1 MHAGFLMTHRLT
13 RFVVIPILLSVAMAF
28 AADKKSSSSGPPR
41 ISKEDRVQI
50 LRSFSTGL
58 VYVRTY
64 FPVGELGLTLKE
76 GQLTPAGSELQRLI
90 DTRGAAAKPGDLVRV
105 TAIVFKDD
113 HIHFEING
121 GAAKNPK
128 WYDKVTISGP
138 GGTIAPGQK
147 KNPNSPKEGGPD
159 SRGSYVDLY
168 FDKYIPELTVPQ
180 LHRLLAP
187 VFDLE
192 AKTSVEAYVE
202 TVPPKIKEAIKVH
215 HVLVGMNRKMVLY
228 AKGLPSRKIREE
240 KEGTQYE
247 EWIYGEPP
255 QDVEFVRFTGEE
267 VVRVETIK
275 VNGEKTIR
283 TEKETDEGE
292 GNNKE
297 VTKPS
302 EPSNPPDRVEPPPDK
317 PF

>member
-1 MHAGFLMTHRLT
+1 MTHRLPCL
-13 RFVVIPILLSVAMAF
+13 VVIAALLSAALAVAT
-28 AADKKSSSSGPPR
+28 DSKSSSPDQPR

-64 FPVGELGLTLKE
+64 FPVGELGLTLKQ
-76 GQLTPAGSELQRLI
+76 GHLTPAGSELQRLI
-90 DTRGAAAKPGDLVRV
+90 EARGAAAKPGDLVRI

-113 HIHFEING
+113 YIHFEING
-121 GAAKNPK
+121 GPAKNPK
-128 WYDKVTISGP
+128 WYQKMTISGP
-138 GGTIAPGQK
+138 GGTISPGQK
-147 KNPNSPKEGGPD
+147 KNPKSPQESGPD

-168 FDKYIPELTVPQ
+168 FDKYIPELTVRQ
-180 LHRLLAP
+180 LHQLLSP

-192 AKTSVEAYVE
+192 AKSPVEAYVE
-202 TVPPKIKEAIKVH
+202 TVPPRIKEAIKEH
-215 HVLVGMNRKMVLY
+215 HVLVGMNREMVIY
-228 AKGLPSRKIREE
+228 AKGLPVRKIREE

-255 QDVEFVRFTGEE
+255 QDVEFVRFSGEE

-275 VNGEKTIR
+275 VNGEKSIR
-283 TEKETDEGE
+283 TEKETDEGDH
-292 GNNKE
+292 GKE
-297 VTKPS
+297 VTKPPETS
-302 EPSNPPDRVEPPPDK
+302 APADRIAPPSDK

>member
-1 MHAGFLMTHRLT
+1 MIT
-13 RFVVIPILLSVAMAF
+13 IILSATLAV

-50 LRSFSTGL
+50 VRSFSTGL

-64 FPVGELGLTLKE
+64 FPVGELGLTLKQ
-76 GQLTPAGSELQRLI
+76 GRLTPAGSELQQLMN
-90 DTRGAAAKPGDLVRV
+90 TRGVSAKPGDLVRI

-113 HIHFEING
+113 HIHFEIDG
-121 GAAKNPK
+121 GPAKNPK
-128 WYDKVTISGP
+128 WYQKMTISGP
-138 GGTIAPGQK
+138 GGTIAPGQN
-147 KNPNSPKEGGPD
+147 KNPNSPKESGPD

-168 FDKYIPELTVPQ
+168 FDKYIPELTVTQ
-180 LHRLLAP
+180 LRQLLAP

-202 TVPPKIKEAIKVH
+202 TVPPHIKEAIKEH
-215 HVLVGMNRKMVLY
+215 HILVGMNRETVLY
-228 AKGLPSRKIREE
+228 AKGLPLRKIREE

-247 EWIYGEPP
+247 EWVYGEPP
-255 QDVEFVRFTGEE
+255 QDVEFVRFSGDE

-275 VNGEKTIR
+275 INGEKNIR
-283 TEKETDEGE
+283 TEKETDQDDEKK
-292 GNNKE
+292 N

-302 EPSNPPDRVEPPPDK
+302 ESPSPPARVEPPPDK
-317 PF
+317 SF

>member
-1 MHAGFLMTHRLT
+1 ML
-13 RFVVIPILLSVAMAF
+13 VIAFLLSAALAVAG
-28 AADKKSSSSGPPR
+28 DEKSSSSSPSR
-41 ISKEDRVQI
+41 ISKEDRVLI
-50 LRSFSTGL
+50 LRSFATGL

-64 FPVGELGLTLKE
+64 FPVGELGLTLKQ
-76 GQLTPAGSELQRLI
+76 GQLTPTGLDLQHLI
-90 DTRGAAAKPGDLVRV
+90 DLKGTAAKPGDLVRI

-121 GAAKNPK
+121 GPAKNPK
-128 WYDKVTISGP
+128 WYQKMTISGP
-138 GGTIAPGQK
+138 GGTLSPGQK
-147 KNPNSPKEGGPD
+147 KNPNSPPEAGPD

-192 AKTSVEAYVE
+192 AKSPVEAYVE
-202 TVPPKIKEAIKVH
+202 TVPPRIKEAIKEH
-215 HVLVGMNRKMVLY
+215 HVLVGMNREMVLY
-228 AKGLPSRKIREE
+228 ARGLAARKIREE

-247 EWIYGEPP
+247 EWVYGEPP
-255 QDVEFVRFTGEE
+255 QDVEFVRFSGDE

-275 VNGEKTIR
+275 VNGEKSVR

-292 GNNKE
+292 HNKE
-297 VTKPS
+297 VTKP
-302 EPSNPPDRVEPPPDK
+302 PQLTTPPERVDPPP
-317 PF
+317 PTNPN

>member
-1 MHAGFLMTHRLT
+1 LLLIT
-13 RFVVIPILLSVAMAF
+13 ILLSAVLGVAAEG
-28 AADKKSSSSGPPR
+28 KSSSSSPAR
-41 ISKEDRVQI
+41 ISKEDRVLI
-50 LRSFSTGL
+50 LRSFATGL

-64 FPVGELGLTLKE
+64 FPVGELGLTLKQ
-76 GQLTPAGSELQRLI
+76 GNLTPGGSELQRLI
-90 DTRGAAAKPGDLVRV
+90 ETRGAAAQPGDLVRI

-121 GAAKNPK
+121 GPAKNPK
-128 WYDKVTISGP
+128 WYQKMTISGP
-138 GGTIAPGQK
+138 GGSIAPGQK
-147 KNPNSPKEGGPD
+147 KNPNSPQESGAD

-180 LHRLLAP
+180 LRQLLAP

-192 AKTSVEAYVE
+192 AKSPVEAYVE
-202 TVPPKIKEAIKVH
+202 TVPPRIKQAIKEH
-215 HVLVGMNRKMVLY
+215 HVLVGMSREMVLY
-228 AKGLPSRKIREE
+228 AKGLPGRKIREE
-240 KEGTQYE
+240 KEGTPYE
-247 EWIYGEPP
+247 EWVYGEPP
-255 QDVEFVRFTGEE
+255 QDIEFVRFSGDE

-292 GNNKE
+292 HNKE
-297 VTKPS
+297 VTKPP
-302 EPSNPPDRVEPPPDK
+302 ETSNPPDRAEPPPDK

>member
-1 MHAGFLMTHRLT
+1 MTHRLPWLL
-13 RFVVIPILLSVAMAF
+13 VIATLLSAAHTVAG
-28 AADKKSSSSGPPR
+28 DEKNSPSSASR

-50 LRSFSTGL
+50 LRSFATGL

-64 FPVGELGLTLKE
+64 FPVGELGLTLKQ
-76 GQLTPAGSELQRLI
+76 GHLTPTGLDLQHLI
-90 DTRGAAAKPGDLVRV
+90 DTKGTAAKPGDLVRI

-121 GAAKNPK
+121 GPAKNPK
-128 WYDKVTISGP
+128 WYRKMTISGP
-138 GGTIAPGQK
+138 GGTLSPGQK
-147 KNPNSPKEGGPD
+147 KNPNSPQEAGPD

-192 AKTSVEAYVE
+192 AKSPVEAYVE
-202 TVPPKIKEAIKVH
+202 TVPPKIKEAIKEH
-215 HVLVGMNRKMVLY
+215 HVLVGMNREMVLY
-228 AKGLPSRKIREE
+228 ARGLPARKIREE

-247 EWIYGEPP
+247 EWVYGEPP
-255 QDVEFVRFTGEE
+255 QDVEFVRFSGDE

-275 VNGEKTIR
+275 VSGEKSIR
-283 TEKETDEGE
+283 TEKETEEVDH
-292 GNNKE
+292 NKE
-297 VTKPS
+297 IAKPP
-302 EPSNPPDRVEPPPDK
+302 EVATPPDRVDSPSNK
-317 PF
+317 P

>member
-1 MHAGFLMTHRLT
+1 MTCRLTHFLMITIIFSATLA
-13 RFVVIPILLSVAMAF
+13 V
-28 AADKKSSSSGPPR
+28 AADKKGSSSSPPR

-64 FPVGELGLTLKE
+64 FPVGELGLTLKQ
-76 GQLTPAGSELQRLI
+76 GRLTPAGPELQQLM
-90 DTRGAAAKPGDLVRV
+90 DTRGVAAKPGDLVRI

-113 HIHFEING
+113 HIHFEIDG
-121 GAAKNPK
+121 GPAKNPK
-128 WYDKVTISGP
+128 WYQKMTISGP
-138 GGTIAPGQK
+138 GGTIAPGQN
-147 KNPNSPKEGGPD
+147 KNPNSPKEAGPD

-180 LHRLLAP
+180 LHQLLAP

-202 TVPPKIKEAIKVH
+202 TVPPRVKEAIKEH
-215 HVLVGMNRKMVLY
+215 HILVGMNREMVLY
-228 AKGLPSRKIREE
+228 AKGLPLRKIREE
-240 KEGTQYE
+240 KDGTQYE
-247 EWIYGEPP
+247 EWVYGEPP
-255 QDVEFVRFTGEE
+255 QDVEFVRFSGNE

-275 VNGEKTIR
+275 VNGEKSIR
-283 TEKETDEGE
+283 TEKEIDQGDQ
-292 GNNKE
+292 NKE

-302 EPSNPPDRVEPPPDK
+302 ESSNPPNRVEPPPNK
-317 PF
+317 SF